1 MSKPKVVFVV
11 GHSNWGKSQ
20 TLCALTHGSHRV
32 RRTKIDGIEY
42 FIRRMSNDDQPEGF
56 VKRMKAMHP
65 DRWPQILAAVCPDFD
80 DPEKDTAAV
89 LQSLRD
95 SGYKLYFW
103 VLGCQYGTNN
113 RIPSADISRLRSF
126 GDVEIF
132 DEIAE
137 ADVRARKFKAYII
150 GVSKN

>member
-20 TLCALTHGSHRV
+20 TLRALTDDSHRV
-32 RRTKIDGIEY
+32 RRTEIAGIEY

-56 VKRMKAMHP
+56 VKRMKAMRP
-65 DRWPQILAAVCPDFD
+65 DRRPQILAALCPDFD
-80 DPEKDTAAV
+80 DRKKDTAAV

-103 VLGCQYGTNN
+103 VLARQYGKNGQ
-113 RIPSADISRLRSF
+113 IHPAEISRLRSF
-126 GDVEIF
+126 GKVEIF
-132 DEIAE
+132 DEVAE
-137 ADVRARKFKAYII
+137 ANVRARKFKAYII
-150 GVSKN
+150 GVS

>member
-20 TLCALTHGSHRV
+20 TLRALTGDSHRV
-32 RRTKIDGIEY
+32 RRTEIAGTEY

-56 VKRMKAMHP
+56 IKRMKAMQP
-65 DRWPQILAAVCPDFD
+65 DFWPQILAALCPDFD

-95 SGYKLYFW
+95 KGYKLFFW
-103 VLGCQYGTNN
+103 VLAKQYGTDD
-113 RIPSADISRLRSF
+113 RIQKTEISQLRSF
-126 GDVEIF
+126 GKVEIYD
-132 DEIAE
+132 DEAE
-137 ADVRARKFKAYII
+137 AHVRAKKFKAYVAAIS
-150 GVSKN
+150 GG